1 MARFF
6 FFFPIKKE
14 RGGEIFF
21 FFWVSLLVSIS
32 GLSHP
37 PFFCTKTYAC
47 ERPWHLSW
55 VDIYLPLHVS
65 KWADVRDEWSLVLCD
80 QDEGHI
86 LIVACLWFPL
96 CQPLLL
102 LFGFSSRFSFFFCY
116 LLFVLTTNKIEKQ
129 RLYALLFFF
138 SKIGGPY
145 SFFFFFFLV
154 CFLWLF

>member
-1 MARFF
+1 MGFL
-6 FFFPIKKE
+6 I
-14 RGGEIFF
+14 
-21 FFWVSLLVSIS
+21 LL
-32 GLSHP
+32 
-37 PFFCTKTYAC
+37 FFCTKTYAC

-102 LFGFSSRFSFFFCY
+102 LFGFSSRFSFFFFCY

-129 RLYALLFFF
+129 RLYALPFFF

-145 SFFFFFFLV
+145 SFFFLFGVFFMVVLGCCV
-154 CFLWLF
+154 LSPSRTRWTLSLDR